1 MNVESGFQLSDLK
14 QGFRRRRKAI
24 GLCALIV
31 ALAGEW
37 LALALPNEFDSFA
50 TILVQPQIVSK
61 KIAEA
66 GIGETELTQR
76 LGIMTAQ
83 ILARPRLSRII
94 DEFDLY
100 QDEAD
105 DYMRE
110 EIIDFMRDAIRVE
123 PVIPELEQRAGTRR
137 ADAEI
142 NTFRLYYSSESAAMA
157 AAVAQELAQ
166 NFIQEHIRERVEITQ
181 KSLDFMTAQLNELGA
196 RIREV
201 ESEVARVKA
210 ENPGKLPEEVDG
222 NQMRL
227 QRIAGEL
234 AFAHRELAD
243 AKSDEEFFRTAE
255 MGAGISPGGDAS
267 LSPARRLKQLELART
282 ERIAR
287 GYTEKH
293 PELLQ
298 IDAEMLELRA
308 KLAAS
313 AASAPEEGDQG
324 LELAASAET
333 RRAISKRILSDEEV
347 ARLEAESAAVEALI
361 AETPRVAEKLDGLQR
376 EYEHLFASYQDY
388 STRRLEA
395 TIQAQL
401 ERRQLG
407 EQFKVIESAFEAPE
421 PSSPNRWLIIGLTLV
436 LAIGSAIGLGLLL
449 ETVDTSL
456 HDARSMQQTLSLPVL
471 AAIPQIWLDSDRAL
485 QRRGRW
491 KAAIGVASL
500 ILFAQ
505 IGGVANYLWVNG
517 NPLAQSSAAK
527 AGGGPAPE
535 EDGDRDTA
543 KPAAAKGK
551 AEGADAAEDE

>member
-1 MNVESGFQLSDLK
+1 MNVESGIELK
-14 QGFRRRRKAI
+14 GLKEAFRRRRKAM
-24 GLCALIV
+24 GLCALFV
-31 ALAGEW
+31 FLAGEW
-37 LALALPNEFDSFA
+37 LALALPNQFDSFA

-76 LGIMTAQ
+76 LGIMASQ

-94 DEFDLY
+94 DEFNLY

-105 DYMRE
+105 DYTRE
-110 EIIDFMRDAIRVE
+110 EIIDYMRDSIRVE

-137 ADAEI
+137 ADAVI
-142 NTFRLYYSSESAAMA
+142 NTFRLYYSSDRAATA

-166 NFIQEHIRERVEITQ
+166 NFIQEHIRERVELTQ
-181 KSLDFMTAQLNELGA
+181 KSLDFMTAELNELGA

-243 AKSDEEFFRTAE
+243 AKSDEEFYRTAE
-255 MGAGISPGGDAS
+255 LGVGVTAGGDAS
-267 LSPARRLKQLELART
+267 ISPARRIKQLELARCFG
-282 ERIAR
+282 IAK

-293 PELLQ
+293 PDLVQ
-298 IDAEMLELRA
+298 IDAEITELRS
-308 KLAAS
+308 KLES
-313 AASAPEEGDQG
+313 AAATPAERN
-324 LELAASAET
+324 ELAEATASAET
-333 RRAISKRILSDEEV
+333 RRAISKRILADEEV

-361 AETPRVAEKLDGLQR
+361 AETPRMAEKLDALER
-376 EYEHLFASYQDY
+376 EYEHLFASYQDF
-388 STRRLEA
+388 SSRRLEA

-421 PSSPNRWLIIGLTLV
+421 PTAPNRWLIVSLALV
-436 LAIGSAIGLGLLL
+436 LALGLAVGLGVLL
-449 ETVDTSL
+449 EATDTSL
-456 HDARSMQQTLSLPVL
+456 HDARSLQQTLSLPVL
-471 AAIPQIWLDSDRAL
+471 AAIPRIWLDADRAR
-485 QRRGRW
+485 QRRTRW
-491 KAAIGVASL
+491 KASFGVTAL

-505 IGGVANYLWVNG
+505 IGGVASYLWVNG
-517 NPLAQSSAAK
+517 NPLDAK
-527 AGGGPAPE
+527 AAPTGAAAGPAAEPE
-535 EDGDRDTA
+535 
-543 KPAAAKGK
+543 P
-551 AEGADAAEDE
+551 DAADGEEADGGE

>member
-1 MNVESGFQLSDLK
+1 MNVESGIELK
-14 QGFRRRRKAI
+14 GLKEAFRRRRKAM
-24 GLCALIV
+24 GLCALFV
-31 ALAGEW
+31 FLAGEW
-37 LALALPNEFDSFA
+37 LALALPNQFDSFA

-76 LGIMTAQ
+76 LGIMASQ

-94 DEFDLY
+94 DEFNLY

-105 DYMRE
+105 DYTRE
-110 EIIDFMRDAIRVE
+110 EIIDYMRDSIRVE

-137 ADAEI
+137 ADAVI
-142 NTFRLYYSSESAAMA
+142 NTFRLYYSSDRAATA

-166 NFIQEHIRERVEITQ
+166 NFIQEHIRERVELTQ
-181 KSLDFMTAQLNELGA
+181 KSLDFMTAELNELGA

-243 AKSDEEFFRTAE
+243 AKSDEEFYRTAE
-255 MGAGISPGGDAS
+255 LGVGVTAGGDAS
-267 LSPARRLKQLELART
+267 ISPARRIKQLELARSSG
-282 ERIAR
+282 IAK

-293 PELLQ
+293 PDLVQ
-298 IDAEMLELRA
+298 IDAEITELRS
-308 KLAAS
+308 KLES
-313 AASAPEEGDQG
+313 AAATPAERN
-324 LELAASAET
+324 ELAEATASAET
-333 RRAISKRILSDEEV
+333 RRAISKRILADEEV

-361 AETPRVAEKLDGLQR
+361 AETPRVAEKLDALER
-376 EYEHLFASYQDY
+376 EYEHLFASYQDF
-388 STRRLEA
+388 SSRRLEA

-421 PSSPNRWLIIGLTLV
+421 PTAPNRWLIVSLALV
-436 LAIGSAIGLGLLL
+436 LALGLAVGLGVLL
-449 ETVDTSL
+449 EATDTSL
-456 HDARSMQQTLSLPVL
+456 HDARSLQQTLSLPVL
-471 AAIPQIWLDSDRAL
+471 AAIPRIWLDADRAR
-485 QRRGRW
+485 QRRTRW
-491 KAAIGVASL
+491 KASFGVTAL

-505 IGGVANYLWVNG
+505 IGGVASYLWVNG
-517 NPLAQSSAAK
+517 NPLDAK
-527 AGGGPAPE
+527 AAPTGAAAGPAAEPE
-535 EDGDRDTA
+535 
-543 KPAAAKGK
+543 P
-551 AEGADAAEDE
+551 DAADGEEADGGE